1 MKQLTIREAADFLL
15 RNDNYVLLTHRR
27 PDGDTIGSAA
37 ALCAGLRTLG
47 RPPTKSCRRL
57 IPRPL
62 P

>member
-37 ALCAGLRTLG
+37 ALCAGLR
-47 RPPTKSCRRL
+47 SCL
-57 IPRPL
+57 LYTSPSPRD
-62 P
+62 

>member
-37 ALCAGLRTLG
+37 ALCAGLRSLG
-47 RPPTKSCRRL
+47 KTAHVL
-57 IPRPL
+57 EGG
-62 P
+62 